1 MSPRVQDPIPRIG
14 LSHGDTAMAPT
25 VGSGEPSGRAT
36 GEPGG
41 TAEGDDN
48 ITEHGAKRSVGASRA
63 GGEPTRRVCEPD
75 LDNSIVKS
83 AMGVCEP
90 DSANAASE
98 RGAAAATHQMADA
111 PRETEQ
117 GQVCETNPDPTR
129 AYLIPDSLR
138 ETLRCVELLLLPH
151 PVPQELPSLDPITI
165 TQAVRDSRK
174 LLGTDIVYD
183 EEFYLT
189 HDIPDIEPHHFEAND
204 AALINGQSLESILE
218 AAITGKKLQGLQA
231 DKLREFFQGV
241 PNVERAIE
249 ILTEGEKPFMRDGF
263 TRNAGQE
270 CSINGSYREKR
281 RLCNLAYRK
290 LVEGGKAIIFSKDAL
305 ARTDQMKKYHNSP
318 TTWVEKADAWE
329 GRTCMHLSKGSKNF
343 PSVNSSIDDEASDAY
358 YPFEALPLLPEIAEM
373 ACRQRDAHP
382 GRLLSGATVDVK
394 AAYNQFPKSVEAA
407 LLAATTIQVRDLS
420 KPGGLKELVMFNGYG
435 VFGHKKAGNVYGV
448 LGGVIKRKHN
458 LGQTVPRSETYVD
471 DGVLISP
478 DDDLDESLREYVEAV
493 VALFGESGV
502 NKKKVERWVGRL
514 EAIGWDFCF
523 QTWRVQPRR
532 RGLAKMMV
540 MPSTPYLQGPP
551 SWNTGTWSGC

>member
-98 RGAAAATHQMADA
+98 RGVAAATHQMADA

-189 HDIPDIEPHHFEAND
+189 QNIPDIEPHHFEAND
-204 AALINGQSLESILE
+204 AALLNGQSLESILE

-231 DKLREFFQGV
+231 DKLREF
-241 PNVERAIE
+241 
-249 ILTEGEKPFMRDGF
+249 
-263 TRNAGQE
+263 
-270 CSINGSYREKR
+270 
-281 RLCNLAYRK
+281 
-290 LVEGGKAIIFSKDAL
+290 
-305 ARTDQMKKYHNSP
+305 
-318 TTWVEKADAWE
+318 
-329 GRTCMHLSKGSKNF
+329 
-343 PSVNSSIDDEASDAY
+343 
-358 YPFEALPLLPEIAEM
+358 LLPRRPQ
-373 ACRQRDAHP
+373 CGKGD
-382 GRLLSGATVDVK
+382 
-394 AAYNQFPKSVEAA
+394 
-407 LLAATTIQVRDLS
+407 RDLDR
-420 KPGGLKELVMFNGYG
+420 GRET
-435 VFGHKKAGNVYGV
+435 VY
-448 LGGVIKRKHN
+448 
-458 LGQTVPRSETYVD
+458 
-471 DGVLISP
+471 
-478 DDDLDESLREYVEAV
+478 
-493 VALFGESGV
+493 
-502 NKKKVERWVGRL
+502 ERWIHPQRRTRMLNKWILPREETVMQPGLPEVGGRRQSDHL
-514 EAIGWDFCF
+514 LKGCIG
-523 QTWRVQPRR
+523 
-532 RGLAKMMV
+532 
-540 MPSTPYLQGPP
+540 
-551 SWNTGTWSGC
+551 